1 MDGWDSYTFFV
12 RAVFRIPAT
21 DTLEIYFLVREMG
34 PFPSRV
40 DFYGGTAN
48 AEPWATSLKKL
59 KD

>member
-12 RAVFRIPAT
+12 RAVFPISA
-21 DTLEIYFLVREMG
+21 TLEIYFLVREMG

-48 AEPWATSLKKL
+48 AEPWATSNIT
-59 KD
+59 DFH